1 MHYVSEQHHS
11 SFSLPWI
18 SKSRTKPSFHASI
31 LSEQFVSRNFTLAF
45 GYDFYKVCFHLSTSW
60 RVCVSSFT

>member
-11 SFSLPWI
+11 SFSLPW
-18 SKSRTKPSFHASI
+18 TKPSFHASI

-45 GYDFYKVCFHLSTSW
+45 GYDFYKVCFHLSTS
-60 RVCVSSFT
+60 